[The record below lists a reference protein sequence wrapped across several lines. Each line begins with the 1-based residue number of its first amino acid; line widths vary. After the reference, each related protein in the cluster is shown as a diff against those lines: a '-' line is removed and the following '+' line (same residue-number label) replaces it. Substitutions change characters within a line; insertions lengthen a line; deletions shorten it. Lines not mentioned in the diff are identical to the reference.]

1 MLSIGSELLLG
12 DLTDSNATW
21 VSARLRERGIDVIR
35 HLAARD
41 DVEEIVTALHWL
53 AGQVDLIVVGGGLGP
68 TSDDLTRDAVAAA
81 LDVPLELREDLEEAI
96 IERFVR
102 MGRVLVGTVR
112 DIDISPALR

>member
-1 MLSIGSELLLG
+1 MRRAAVLSIGSELLLG

-81 LDVPLELREDLEEAI
+81 IDVPLELREDLEEAI
-96 IERFVR
+96 I
-102 MGRVLVGTVR
+102 
-112 DIDISPALR
+112 